1 MKANAI
7 VAVVLSLL
15 GILAYIWFRFGS
27 LRYSLAAIVAL
38 MHDVMITLGALAIAG
53 FVANEAFFSQTLKV
67 EAFQIDLG
75 VIAALLTVIG
85 YSLNDTIVILDRIR
99 ENRGKRPLPTMEIVN
114 NSINQTISRT
124 LLTSFTTL
132 IAVAIIYVVGGSG
145 IRPFAFCLLVGI
157 VVGTYSSVAVAAPLV
172 FKGHSPSRNPVEPTE

>member
-1 MKANAI
+1 
-7 VAVVLSLL
+7 
-15 GILAYIWFRFGS
+15 
-27 LRYSLAAIVAL
+27 
-38 MHDVMITLGALAIAG
+38 MHDVTITLGALALAG
-53 FVANEAFFSQTLKV
+53 YVAGEAFFSQTLMI

-99 ENRGKRPLPTMEIVN
+99 ENRGKRPLPTLEIVN

-124 LLTSFTTL
+124 ALTSVTTL
-132 IAVAIIYVVGGSG
+132 IAVAIIYMAGGSG

-157 VVGTYSSVAVAAPLV
+157 LVGSYSSVAVAAPLV
-172 FKGHSPSRNPVEPTE
+172 FKGNSQKARQINIEE

>member
-1 MKANAI
+1 MC
-7 VAVVLSLL
+7 SSDL

-27 LRYSLAAIVAL
+27 LRYSLAAIAAL
-38 MHDVMITLGALAIAG
+38 MHDVILTLGALALAG
-53 FVANEAFFSQTLKV
+53 YVANIAFFSQTLKI

-114 NSINQTISRT
+114 NSINQTVSRT
-124 LLTSFTTL
+124 VLTSVTTL
-132 IAVAIIYVVGGSG
+132 IAVAIIYMVGGSG
-145 IRPFAFCLLVGI
+145 SRPFAF
-157 VVGTYSSVAVAAPLV
+157 
-172 FKGHSPSRNPVEPTE
+172 